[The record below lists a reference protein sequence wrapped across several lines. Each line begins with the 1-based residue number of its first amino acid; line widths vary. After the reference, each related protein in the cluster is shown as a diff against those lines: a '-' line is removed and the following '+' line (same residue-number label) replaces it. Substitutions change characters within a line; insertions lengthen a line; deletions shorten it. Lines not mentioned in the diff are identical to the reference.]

1 MMLPARGYESEH
13 TKFMRELMQK
23 KPEIVQQQRE
33 SRAIW
38 WDKSPL
44 SIAEERVLDQG
55 RVAQSPYV
63 YATVE

>member
-1 MMLPARGYESEH
+1 MMLPARGYVSEH
-13 TKFMRELMQK
+13 TKFIRELIEK

-38 WDKSPL
+38 WDKSPR

-63 YATVE
+63 YAPVE